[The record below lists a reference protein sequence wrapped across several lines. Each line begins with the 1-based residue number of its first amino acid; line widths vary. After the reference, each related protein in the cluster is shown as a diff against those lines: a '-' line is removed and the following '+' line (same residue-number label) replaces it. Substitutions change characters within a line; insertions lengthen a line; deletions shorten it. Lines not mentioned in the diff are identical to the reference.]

1 MINKNSLHTGDLVV
15 LRNGKEATVFKNVG
29 ASNSDLIRFHTKTN
43 SFTYMHRYDEHMT
56 HESKSEYDVV
66 EVYRVKSDTDR
77 SVYGDAILNPAKM
90 YEYGEVIMRRNN
102 ETNTTEGTATA
113 SANSNF
119 DLSQYKSGDM
129 FLFANG
135 KYGTLLKDIP
145 NFPDTIRFHSET
157 NSFMPVTRWNGN
169 NHESNSGYNIIK
181 AYRPLAGDTSK
192 VFDAIAN
199 PEKMVTDDNLI
210 YDREQNDADAFMTF
224 EDFLNRMA
232 RGFF

>member
-1 MINKNSLHTGDLVV
+1 MINKNSLRTGDLVV

-43 SFTYMHRYDEHMT
+43 SFTYMYRYDEHMT
-56 HESKSEYDVV
+56 YENNPEYDVV

-77 SVYGDAILNPAKM
+77 SVYGDAILNPVKM
-90 YEYGEVIMRRNN
+90 YEYGEVIMRRYN
-102 ETNTTEGTATA
+102 EVGTAENTTTA
-113 SANSNF
+113 SANPNF

-135 KYGTLLKDIP
+135 KYGTLLKGIP

-169 NHESNSGYNIIK
+169 NHESNSGYNIVK

-192 VFDAIAN
+192 VFNAIAN
-199 PEKMVTDDNLI
+199 PEKMVTDANLI
-210 YDREQNDADAFMTF
+210 YDREQNDADTF
-224 EDFLNRMA
+224 TILKDILEDFQR
-232 RGFF
+232 RFF